1 MLAGKES
8 ALDYRKPV
16 FKAMDYISHHLDDN
30 PGLDE
35 VAAAAAISTFHFHR
49 IFKTM
54 VGETIAG
61 FTRRLRMERAA
72 RRLLASP
79 QSDITTLALA
89 AGFSSSQN
97 FAKAFR
103 LHFAMSPSEYR
114 LQQGGNWKSKIGND
128 PLPFDTY
135 DGLVMHPVTEHP
147 GLLQGASVR
156 QMPARRVAY
165 MRRLGPYGK
174 ETCEQAHRD
183 LLALFA
189 SDEVMTPAGTLSLYW
204 DIPDIT
210 DETRC
215 RTDVCIELG
224 PEIPAGRQLTTQT
237 IAAGPYAVCQFIAR
251 GDQLVACWETAFRW
265 VVGQGLNCDDR
276 PCYEQYYAG
285 TDSDRDHYVFDIC
298 IPLINR

>member
-1 MLAGKES
+1 
-8 ALDYRKPV
+8 
-16 FKAMDYISHHLDDN
+16 
-30 PGLDE
+30 
-35 VAAAAAISTFHFHR
+35 
-49 IFKTM
+49 
-54 VGETIAG
+54 
-61 FTRRLRMERAA
+61 MERAA

-114 LQQGGNWKSKIGND
+114 QQQGGNWKSKIGND

-189 SDEVMTPAGTLSLYW
+189 SDEAMTPAGTLSLYW

-224 PEIPAGRQLTTQT
+224 PEIPAWRQLTTQT
-237 IAAGPYAVCQFIAR
+237 IAAGPYAVCHFIAR

-276 PCYEQYYAG
+276 PCYEQYHAG
-285 TDSDRDHYVFDIC
+285 TDPDREHYVFDIC

>member
-16 FKAMDYISHHLDDN
+16 FKAMDYISHHLDYN

-114 LQQGGNWKSKIGND
+114 QQQGGNWKSKIGND

-189 SDEVMTPAGTLSLYW
+189 SDEAMTPAGTLSLYW

-215 RTDVCIELG
+215 RTDVCIELR

-276 PCYEQYYAG
+276 PCYEQYHAG

>member
-114 LQQGGNWKSKIGND
+114 QQLGGNWKSKIGND

-189 SDEVMTPAGTLSLYW
+189 SDEAMTPAGTLSLYW

-210 DETRC
+210 DETCC

-251 GDQLVACWETAFRW
+251 GDQLVACWGTAFRW

-276 PCYEQYYAG
+276 PCYEQYHAG
-285 TDSDRDHYVFDIC
+285 TDPDREHYVFDIC

>member
-97 FAKAFR
+97 LAKAFR

-114 LQQGGNWKSKIGND
+114 QQQGGNWKSKIGND

-189 SDEVMTPAGTLSLYW
+189 SDEAMTPAGTLSLYW

-237 IAAGPYAVCQFIAR
+237 IAAGPYAVCLFIAR
-251 GDQLVACWETAFRW
+251 GDQLVASWETAFRW
-265 VVGQGLNCDDR
+265 IVGQGLNCEDR
-276 PCYEQYYAG
+276 PCYEQYHAG
-285 TDSDRDHYVFDIC
+285 TDPDREHYVFDIC

>member
-114 LQQGGNWKSKIGND
+114 QQQGRNWKSKIGNA

-135 DGLVMHPVTEHP
+135 DGLVMHPVSEHP

-189 SDEVMTPAGTLSLYW
+189 SDETMTPAGTLSLYW

-224 PEIPAGRQLTTQT
+224 PEIPAGRQLTTQN

-276 PCYEQYYAG
+276 PCYEQYHAG
-285 TDSDRDHYVFDIC
+285 TDPDREHYVFDIC

>member
-114 LQQGGNWKSKIGND
+114 QQQGGNWKSKIGND
-128 PLPFDTY
+128 HLPFDTY

-189 SDEVMTPAGTLSLYW
+189 SDEAMTPAGTLSLYW

-237 IAAGPYAVCQFIAR
+237 IAAGPYAVCHFISR

-276 PCYEQYYAG
+276 PCYEQYHAG
-285 TDSDRDHYVFDIC
+285 TDSDRDHYMFDIC

>member
-114 LQQGGNWKSKIGND
+114 QQQGGNWKSKIGND

-135 DGLVMHPVTEHP
+135 DGLVMHSVTEHP

-156 QMPARRVAY
+156 LIPARRVAY

-189 SDEVMTPAGTLSLYW
+189 SDEAMTPAGTLSLYW

-237 IAAGPYAVCQFIAR
+237 ITAGPYAVCQFIAR

-276 PCYEQYYAG
+276 PCYEQYHVG
-285 TDSDRDHYVFDIC
+285 TDPDREHYVFDIC

>member
-8 ALDYRKPV
+8 VLDYRKPV

-30 PGLDE
+30 PSLDE

-49 IFKTM
+49 IFKTL

-114 LQQGGNWKSKIGND
+114 QQQGGKWKSKIGND
-128 PLPFDTY
+128 PLPFETY
-135 DGLVMHPVTEHP
+135 DGLVMHLVIEHP
-147 GLLQGASVR
+147 GLLQGASVK

-189 SDEVMTPAGTLSLYW
+189 SDEAMTPAGTLSLYW

-224 PEIPAGRQLTTQT
+224 PKLPVGRQLTTQT

-276 PCYEQYYAG
+276 PCYEQYHAG
-285 TDSDRDHYVFDIC
+285 TDPDRDHYVFDIC
-298 IPLINR
+298 IPLINP

>member
-147 GLLQGASVR
+147 SLLQGANVR
-156 QMPARRVAY
+156 LMPARRVAY
-165 MRRLGPYGK
+165 MRRMGPYGK

-189 SDEVMTPAGTLSLYW
+189 SDEAMTPAGTLSLYW

-276 PCYEQYYAG
+276 PCYEQYHAG
-285 TDSDRDHYVFDIC
+285 TDPDREHYVFDIC

>member
-1 MLAGKES
+1 
-8 ALDYRKPV
+8 
-16 FKAMDYISHHLDDN
+16 
-30 PGLDE
+30 
-35 VAAAAAISTFHFHR
+35 
-49 IFKTM
+49 
-54 VGETIAG
+54 
-61 FTRRLRMERAA
+61 RAA

-114 LQQGGNWKSKIGND
+114 QQQGGNWKSKIGND

-135 DGLVMHPVTEHP
+135 DGLVMHPVTEHL
-147 GLLQGASVR
+147 GLLQGANVR

-189 SDEVMTPAGTLSLYW
+189 SDEAMTPAGTLSLYW

-276 PCYEQYYAG
+276 PCYEQYHAG
-285 TDSDRDHYVFDIC
+285 TDPDREHYVFDIC

>member
-30 PGLDE
+30 PSLDE

-114 LQQGGNWKSKIGND
+114 QQQGGNWKSKIGND

-156 QMPARRVAY
+156 QMPARRVVY

-189 SDEVMTPAGTLSLYW
+189 SDEAMTPAGTLSLYW

-237 IAAGPYAVCQFIAR
+237 IAAGLYAVCQFIAR
-251 GDQLVACWETAFRW
+251 GDQLGACWETAFRW

-276 PCYEQYYAG
+276 PCYEQYHAG

>member
-61 FTRRLRMERAA
+61 FTRRLRMECAA

-114 LQQGGNWKSKIGND
+114 QQQGGNWKSKIGND

-183 LLALFA
+183 LLELFA
-189 SDEVMTPAGTLSLYW
+189 SDEAMTPAGTLSLYW

-224 PEIPAGRQLTTQT
+224 PEIPAWRQLTTQT
-237 IAAGPYAVCQFIAR
+237 IAAGPYAVCHFIAR

-276 PCYEQYYAG
+276 PCYEQYHAG
-285 TDSDRDHYVFDIC
+285 TDPDREHYVFDIC

>member
-114 LQQGGNWKSKIGND
+114 LLQGGNWKSKIGND

-156 QMPARRVAY
+156 LMSARRVAY

-174 ETCEQAHRD
+174 ETCEQAHQD

-189 SDEVMTPAGTLSLYW
+189 SDEAMTPAGTLSLYW

-215 RTDVCIELG
+215 RTDVCIELR

-276 PCYEQYYAG
+276 PCYEQYHAG
-285 TDSDRDHYVFDIC
+285 TDPDREHYVFDIC

>member
-103 LHFAMSPSEYR
+103 LHFAMSPSKYR
-114 LQQGGNWKSKIGND
+114 QQQGRNWKSKIGND

-135 DGLVMHPVTEHP
+135 DGLVMHPVSEHP

-189 SDEVMTPAGTLSLYW
+189 SDETMTPAGTLSLYW

-224 PEIPAGRQLTTQT
+224 PEIPAGRQLTTQN

-276 PCYEQYYAG
+276 PCYEQYHAG
-285 TDSDRDHYVFDIC
+285 TDPDREHYVFDIC

>member
-1 MLAGKES
+1 MLADKES

-79 QSDITTLALA
+79 QCDITTLALA

-114 LQQGGNWKSKIGND
+114 QQQGGNWKSKIGND

-189 SDEVMTPAGTLSLYW
+189 SDEAMTPAGTLSLYW

-265 VVGQGLNCDDR
+265 VVGQGLNCDAR
-276 PCYEQYYAG
+276 PCYEQYHAG
-285 TDSDRDHYVFDIC
+285 TDPDREHYVFDIC

>member
-114 LQQGGNWKSKIGND
+114 QQQGGNWKSKIGND

-156 QMPARRVAY
+156 LMPARRVAY

-189 SDEVMTPAGTLSLYW
+189 SDEAMTPAGTLSLYW

-237 IAAGPYAVCQFIAR
+237 IAAGPYVVCQFIAR

-276 PCYEQYYAG
+276 PCYEQYHSS

>member
-114 LQQGGNWKSKIGND
+114 QQQGGYWKSKIGND

-156 QMPARRVAY
+156 LMPARRVAY

-183 LLALFA
+183 LLTLFA
-189 SDEVMTPAGTLSLYW
+189 SDEAMTPAGTLSLYW

-237 IAAGPYAVCQFIAR
+237 IAAGPYAVCHFIAR

-276 PCYEQYYAG
+276 PCYEQYHAG
-285 TDSDRDHYVFDIC
+285 TDPDRDHYVFDIC

>member
-1 MLAGKES
+1 LLAGKES
-8 ALDYRKPV
+8 VLDYRKPV

-30 PGLDE
+30 PSLDE

-114 LQQGGNWKSKIGND
+114 QQQGGNWKSKIGND
-128 PLPFDTY
+128 PLSFDTY

-147 GLLQGASVR
+147 GLLQGANIR

-174 ETCEQAHRD
+174 EACEQAHRD

-189 SDEVMTPAGTLSLYW
+189 SDEAMTPAGTLSLYW

-224 PEIPAGRQLTTQT
+224 PKLPVGRQLTTQT

-251 GDQLVACWETAFRW
+251 GDQLVASWETAFRW

-276 PCYEQYYAG
+276 PCYEQYHAG
-285 TDSDRDHYVFDIC
+285 TDPDRDHYVFDIC

>member
-8 ALDYRKPV
+8 VLDYRKPV

-30 PGLDE
+30 PSLDE

-103 LHFAMSPSEYR
+103 QHFAMSPSEYR
-114 LQQGGNWKSKIGND
+114 QQQGGNWKSKIGND
-128 PLPFDTY
+128 PLSFETY
-135 DGLVMHPVTEHP
+135 DDLVMHPVTEHP
-147 GLLQGASVR
+147 GLLQGASIR

-165 MRRLGPYGK
+165 MRRLGLYGK

-189 SDEVMTPAGTLSLYW
+189 SDEAMTPAGTLSLYW

-210 DETRC
+210 DETHC

-224 PEIPAGRQLTTQT
+224 PKSPTGRQLTTQI
-237 IAAGPYAVCQFIAR
+237 IAEGPYAVCQFIAH

-276 PCYEQYYAG
+276 PCYEQYHGG
-285 TDSDRDHYVFDIC
+285 TDPGRDHYVFDIC
-298 IPLINR
+298 IPLINP

>member
-114 LQQGGNWKSKIGND
+114 QQQGGNWKSKIGND

-135 DGLVMHPVTEHP
+135 DDLVMHPVTEHP

-189 SDEVMTPAGTLSLYW
+189 SDEAMTPAGTLSLYW

-237 IAAGPYAVCQFIAR
+237 IAEGPYAVCHFIAR
-251 GDQLVACWETAFRW
+251 GAQLVACWETAFRW

-276 PCYEQYYAG
+276 PCYEQYHSG
-285 TDSDRDHYVFDIC
+285 TDPDRDHYVFDIC

>member
-114 LQQGGNWKSKIGND
+114 QQQGGNWKSKIGND

-135 DGLVMHPVTEHP
+135 DGLVMHSVTEHP

-156 QMPARRVAY
+156 LMPARRVAY

-189 SDEVMTPAGTLSLYW
+189 SDEAMTPAGTLSLYW

-237 IAAGPYAVCQFIAR
+237 ITAGPYAVCQFIAR

-276 PCYEQYYAG
+276 PCYEQYHVG
-285 TDSDRDHYVFDIC
+285 TDPDREHYVFDIC

>member
-8 ALDYRKPV
+8 VLDYRKPV

-30 PGLDE
+30 PSLDE

-54 VGETIAG
+54 IGETIAG

-72 RRLLASP
+72 RRLLGSP

-103 LHFAMSPSEYR
+103 QHFAMSPSEYR
-114 LQQGGNWKSKIGND
+114 QQQGGNWKSKIGND
-128 PLPFDTY
+128 PLPFETY
-135 DGLVMHPVTEHP
+135 DDLVMHPVTEHP

-156 QMPARRVAY
+156 QMPARHVAY

-189 SDEVMTPAGTLSLYW
+189 SDEAMTPAGTLSLYW

-224 PEIPAGRQLTTQT
+224 PKIPTGRQLTTQI

-276 PCYEQYYAG
+276 PCYEQYHGG
-285 TDSDRDHYVFDIC
+285 TDPDRDHYVFDIC
-298 IPLINR
+298 IPLIDP

>member
-16 FKAMDYISHHLDDN
+16 FKAMDYISHHLGDN

-103 LHFAMSPSEYR
+103 LHFAMSPAEYR
-114 LQQGGNWKSKIGND
+114 QQQGGNWKSKIGND

-183 LLALFA
+183 LLVLFA
-189 SDEVMTPAGTLSLYW
+189 SDEAMTPAGTLSLYW

-276 PCYEQYYAG
+276 PCYEQYQAG
-285 TDSDRDHYVFDIC
+285 TDPDREHYVFDIC
-298 IPLINR
+298 IPLLNR

>member
-49 IFKTM
+49 IFKTV

-114 LQQGGNWKSKIGND
+114 QQQGGNWKSKIGND

-156 QMPARRVAY
+156 LMPARRVAY

-183 LLALFA
+183 LLALFT
-189 SDEVMTPAGTLSLYW
+189 SDEAMTPAGTLSLYW

-224 PEIPAGRQLTTQT
+224 PEIPAGRQLTTQI

-276 PCYEQYYAG
+276 PCYEQYHAG
-285 TDSDRDHYVFDIC
+285 TGPDQEHYVFDIC

>member
-49 IFKTM
+49 IFKTV

-114 LQQGGNWKSKIGND
+114 QQQGGNWKSKIGND

-135 DGLVMHPVTEHP
+135 DGLVMHSVTEHP

-156 QMPARRVAY
+156 LIPARRVAY

-189 SDEVMTPAGTLSLYW
+189 SDEAMTPAGTLSLYW

-224 PEIPAGRQLTTQT
+224 PEIPAGRQLTTQI

-276 PCYEQYYAG
+276 PCYEQYHVG
-285 TDSDRDHYVFDIC
+285 TDPDREHYVFDIC

>member
-79 QSDITTLALA
+79 KSDITTLALA

-114 LQQGGNWKSKIGND
+114 QQQGGNWKSKIGND

-156 QMPARRVAY
+156 QMPARGVHAPPGPLWQGDLRASSSGFTRAVRLRRVDDTGGY
-165 MRRLGPYGK
+165 PESLLGYPRY
-174 ETCEQAHRD
+174 HR
-183 LLALFA
+183 
-189 SDEVMTPAGTLSLYW
+189 
-204 DIPDIT
+204 
-210 DETRC
+210 
-215 RTDVCIELG
+215 
-224 PEIPAGRQLTTQT
+224 
-237 IAAGPYAVCQFIAR
+237 
-251 GDQLVACWETAFRW
+251 
-265 VVGQGLNCDDR
+265 
-276 PCYEQYYAG
+276 
-285 TDSDRDHYVFDIC
+285 
-298 IPLINR
+298 

>member
-189 SDEVMTPAGTLSLYW
+189 SDEAMTPAGTLSLYW

-237 IAAGPYAVCQFIAR
+237 IAAGPYAVCHFIAH

-276 PCYEQYYAG
+276 PCYEQYHAD
-285 TDSDRDHYVFDIC
+285 TDPDRDHYVFDIC

>member
-114 LQQGGNWKSKIGND
+114 QQQGGNWKSKIGND

-156 QMPARRVAY
+156 LMPARRVAY

-189 SDEVMTPAGTLSLYW
+189 SDEAMTPAGTLSLYW

-224 PEIPAGRQLTTQT
+224 PEIPVGRQLTTQT

-251 GDQLVACWETAFRW
+251 GDQLVACWEAAFRW

-276 PCYEQYYAG
+276 PCYEQYHAG

>member
-114 LQQGGNWKSKIGND
+114 QQQGGNWKSKIGND

-156 QMPARRVAY
+156 QMPARHVAY

-189 SDEVMTPAGTLSLYW
+189 SDEAMTPAGTLSLYW

-215 RTDVCIELG
+215 RTAVCIALG
-224 PEIPAGRQLTTQT
+224 PEIPTGRQLTTQT

-276 PCYEQYYAG
+276 PCYEQYHAG

>member
-1 MLAGKES
+1 MLTGKEP

-114 LQQGGNWKSKIGND
+114 LLQGGNWKSKIGND
-128 PLPFDTY
+128 PLPFETY

-189 SDEVMTPAGTLSLYW
+189 SDEAMTPAGTLSLYW

-276 PCYEQYYAG
+276 PCYEQYHAG

>member
-114 LQQGGNWKSKIGND
+114 QQLGGNWKSKIGND
-128 PLPFDTY
+128 PLTFDTY

-174 ETCEQAHRD
+174 ETCKQAHRD

-189 SDEVMTPAGTLSLYW
+189 SDEAMTPAGTLSLYW

-237 IAAGPYAVCQFIAR
+237 IAAGPYAVCHFIAR

-276 PCYEQYYAG
+276 PCYEQYHAG

>member
-1 MLAGKES
+1 MPDLPGACVWS
-8 ALDYRKPV
+8 ALPV
-16 FKAMDYISHHLDDN
+16 AC
-30 PGLDE
+30 
-35 VAAAAAISTFHFHR
+35 
-49 IFKTM
+49 
-54 VGETIAG
+54 
-61 FTRRLRMERAA
+61 
-72 RRLLASP
+72 SP
-79 QSDITTLALA
+79 PPQNDITTLALA

-114 LQQGGNWKSKIGND
+114 QQQGGNWKSKIGND

-147 GLLQGASVR
+147 GLLQGTSVR

-189 SDEVMTPAGTLSLYW
+189 SDEAMTPAGTLSLYW

-265 VVGQGLNCDDR
+265 VVSQGLNCDDR
-276 PCYEQYYAG
+276 PCYEQYHAG

>member
-8 ALDYRKPV
+8 DLDYRKPV

-114 LQQGGNWKSKIGND
+114 QQQGGNWKSKIGND

-135 DGLVMHPVTEHP
+135 NGLVMHPVTEHP

-156 QMPARRVAY
+156 LMPARRVAY

-189 SDEVMTPAGTLSLYW
+189 SDEAMTPAGTLSLYW

-237 IAAGPYAVCQFIAR
+237 IAAGPYAVCHFIAR

-265 VVGQGLNCDDR
+265 VVGQRLNCDDR
-276 PCYEQYYAG
+276 PCYEQYHAG